1 MTWKNMM
8 KRSEEGVG
16 GRKEEEE
23 EEDEGSSRFKE
34 KILFYDPNFVLT
46 SGTSK

>member
-8 KRSEEGVG
+8 KRREEGVG
-16 GRKEEEE
+16 GRKEED
-23 EEDEGSSRFKE
+23 EEDEGRSRFKE